1 MRFIKVFLL
10 VLVFFLFTVFV
21 TQNNEVLGQ
30 NISFKFDMFFLPH
43 LQSIP
48 LPVYFILLISFF
60 IGALVCLLFLFSDRV
75 KNFFALHRAKKR
87 IQVLENEVTS
97 LRTLPLKQ
105 EPLSKPVSPQH
116 FETDELYSEELKA
129 GENKQE
135 ELTSGGAETPKAL
148 KTLEEPEATLPEGSL
163 KEDSNKD

>member
-21 TQNNEVLGQ
+21 IQNNEVLGQ
-30 NISFKFDMFFLPH
+30 NISFKFDIFFLPH

-48 LPVYFILLISFF
+48 LPVYFILLIAFF
-60 IGALVCLLFLFSDRV
+60 VGALVCLLFLFSDRV
-75 KNFFALHRAKKR
+75 KNFFALHKAKKR

-105 EPLSKPVSPQH
+105 EPLSKPVATQS
-116 FETDELYSEELKA
+116 FDTDELYSEELKC

-135 ELTSGGAETPKAL
+135 ELPSGAIENFNA
-148 KTLEEPEATLPEGSL
+148 LEEPETAS
-163 KEDSNKD
+163 KEDASKV